1 MAKRAVSAAVPT
13 QRERPATAGGLVR
26 RADTTLAEQL
36 AARYAEHVRLGRIA
50 PGARLPSVRDGAARH
65 GVNPA
70 TVVAAYD
77 RLQAAGLVEA
87 RPHRGFFVRGVAAEP
102 ARRPPAPRSAG
113 SVDGPVVVDT
123 PRRQLPVSATALI
136 RAMFQPPGA
145 RLMPG
150 SGTLPSEWL
159 DAPLLASAL
168 RKATSPRR
176 VAETA
181 LQYGDPAGEPT
192 LRDALSAR
200 LSAFGIAAAPSQ
212 IVTTVGAT
220 HALDVVT
227 RTLLSAGDH
236 VLVDDPGWS
245 VEFARLEAL
254 GMRLLPVPRLADGPD
269 VATMRRI
276 VESLRPAERP
286 RLYVTVSV
294 LHNPTGGSLSPRIA
308 HQVLQLAETHGFRIA
323 EDDTYAH
330 CAPPHATRLSA
341 LDGLARTVYL
351 SGFSKILA
359 PNFRVGFLAAAP
371 ALVDRLIDTKLLT
384 TLTTPSTAELALAHC
399 LEAGALRRH
408 AERIG
413 QRLADAR
420 VRTRRLAEA
429 HAFRFLAEPAGL
441 FAWVDAG
448 VDTERLAHALLDD
461 WLLAPGALFH
471 APRRPTTAMRVNV
484 AAGSDARFWK
494 AAAAERRRLLAA
506 APSRPVT
513 AG

>member
-1 MAKRAVSAAVPT
+1 MPPRTVSQPP
-13 QRERPATAGGLVR
+13 PAHRRGGFAPAPLVR
-26 RADTTLAEQL
+26 SADATLVEQL
-36 AARYAEHVRLGRIA
+36 AARYAERVRAGLIA
-50 PGARLPSVRDGAARH
+50 PGSRLPSVRDGAARH
-65 GVNPA
+65 GVGVA

-87 RPHRGFFVRGVAAEP
+87 RPHRGFFVRGAEREPVLGGAA
-102 ARRPPAPRSAG
+102 AADGAGASRRR
-113 SVDGPVVVDT
+113 
-123 PRRQLPVSATALI
+123 LPVSATALI

-145 RLMPG
+145 PLMPG
-150 SGTLPSEWL
+150 SGTLPAEWL
-159 DAPLLASAL
+159 DAPLLAAAL
-168 RKATSPRR
+168 RRATTPRR

-181 LQYGDPAGEPT
+181 LQYGDPAGEPS
-192 LRDALSAR
+192 LRQALAAR
-200 LSAFGIAAAPSQ
+200 LAACGIVASPEQ

-227 RTLLSAGDH
+227 RTLLRAGDR

-269 VATMRRI
+269 VAAMRRLI
-276 VESLRPAERP
+276 EAQRPEERP

-294 LHNPTGGSLSPRIA
+294 LHNPTGGSLSPRVA
-308 HQVLQLAETHGFRIA
+308 HQVLQLAEAHDFRIA

-330 CAPPHATRLSA
+330 CAPAHATRLSA

-371 ALVDRLIDTKLLT
+371 SLVDRLIDTKLLT
-384 TLTTPSTAELALAHC
+384 TLTTPSTAELAIAHC
-399 LEAGALRRH
+399 LEAGSLRRH
-408 AERIG
+408 AERVM
-413 QRLADAR
+413 QRLAEAR
-420 VRTRRLAEA
+420 ARTVRLAEA
-429 HAFRFLAEPAGL
+429 HGFRLLAEPAGL

-448 VDTERLAHALLDD
+448 VDTERLAQAMLDH

-484 AAGSDARFWK
+484 AAGGDARFWK
-494 AAAAERRRLLAA
+494 AAAAERKRLNAGGGA
-506 APSRPVT
+506 RST